1 MKSKNRGILSSILNN
16 AKSITKSTTIANI
29 FNDFFHYVAPSIQSK
44 IKFSCK
50 SFNEF
55 LPPKN
60 YDSFTINPKSKAE
73 IDAIISTLNSNNSTG
88 LNSIPLKILK
98 LIQNKISQHLA
109 HIFNLSFK
117 IGVFPDS
124 FKIAK
129 VIPIHK
135 NNSKLIDFNYRSIPI
150 LSNLDKILEK
160 LMHSRLV
167 KFLDDQKMFY

>member
-1 MKSKNRGILSSILNN
+1 MKSKNRDIPSSILNN
-16 AKSITKSTTIANI
+16 AKSITKSATIANI
-29 FNDFFHYVAPSIQSK
+29 FNDFFHYISPAIQSK

-55 LPPKN
+55 LPSKN
-60 YDSFTINPKSKAE
+60 YGSFTINPKSKAE